1 MSALLGAGTTL
12 LAAAGL
18 VVLAFALPTRR
29 RREGIAM
36 GLDLWT
42 AAGLLGLSSN
52 SDWRNIVVAAAVVAI
67 RIVVVER
74 LRRPLSR
81 PEPAA

>member
-74 LRRPLSR
+74 LRRPSSR